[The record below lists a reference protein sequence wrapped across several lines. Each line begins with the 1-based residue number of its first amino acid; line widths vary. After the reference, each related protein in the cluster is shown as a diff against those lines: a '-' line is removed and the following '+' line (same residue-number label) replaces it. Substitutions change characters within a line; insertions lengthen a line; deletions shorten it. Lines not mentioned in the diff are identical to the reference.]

1 MTGWRV
7 GFAIGNAEAL
17 AGLLAVKSNTDT
29 GIFKP
34 IQYAAITGL
43 DHSAALTA
51 PMCDIYASRRDLVVK
66 GLREL
71 GWEFEPNVATFYLWL
86 PVPPGMSS
94 IEFGNLLLEE
104 CAIVVPPGIGY
115 GPEGEGFFRIALTQP
130 EARLQEALDRM
141 KAKNILYRQEPA
153 KASAL

>member
-1 MTGWRV
+1 
-7 GFAIGNAEAL
+7 
-17 AGLLAVKSNTDT
+17 
-29 GIFKP
+29 
-34 IQYAAITGL
+34 
-43 DHSAALTA
+43 
-51 PMCDIYASRRDLVVK
+51 MCDIYASRRDLVVK